1 MTAEQF
7 LAKWE
12 GRAVDLSQTTGPVGD
27 MIGSAATTASQR
39 AALTAFAWLVGLVRF
54 KGSAALRRHL
64 AGDYEGAAAA
74 FEQPADVHP
83 NVKAALRRLYR
94 GEA

>member
-1 MTAEQF
+1 MTAADF
-7 LAKWE
+7 LEHWE
-12 GRAVDLSQTTGPVGD
+12 GAPVDLSQTTGPVNDMLGD
-27 MIGSAATTASQR
+27 APATQAQR
-39 AALTAFAWLVGLVRF
+39 AALTAFAWLVRLARF
-54 KGSAALRRHL
+54 RGSAALRRHL

>member
-1 MTAEQF
+1 MTAADF
-7 LAKWE
+7 LEHWE
-12 GRAVDLSQTTGPVGD
+12 GVPVDLSQTTGPVND
-27 MIGSAATTASQR
+27 MIGTAATTASQR
-39 AALTAFAWLVGLVRF
+39 AALTAFAWLISLARF

-74 FEQPADVHP
+74 FEQPVDVHP